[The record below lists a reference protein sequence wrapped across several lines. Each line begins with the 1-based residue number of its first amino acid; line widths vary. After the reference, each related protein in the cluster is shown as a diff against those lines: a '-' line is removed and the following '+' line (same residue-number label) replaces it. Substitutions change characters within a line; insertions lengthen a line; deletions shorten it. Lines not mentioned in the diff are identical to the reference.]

1 MPKICIMFFG
11 LLRKLNITLPSIR
24 KNIFIELEKQ
34 GYEYDIYIHTYKIN
48 TINCPRA
55 GENNIK
61 YDNNQILLFKHPLT
75 KIQIDDQDKID
86 KTLKFNKI
94 LSKKNPWPEDPSK
107 ISMKNV
113 IRQYYSLKRV
123 FEMVKNEMIKNEM
136 IKNENKRYDGYLF
149 LRPDMIYLNP
159 LYLNLITM
167 PIEQYNFYS
176 PPWNTYNGVNDR
188 MCLTSYYG
196 AEVYASR
203 LNKVYDETNIHS
215 ETFLKKHLLKN
226 KMIVLPL
233 NLNAY
238 RIRTNGKIK
247 K

>member
-123 FEMVKNEMIKNEM
+123 FEMVKNE
-136 IKNENKRYDGYLF
+136 NKRYDGYLF

>member
-1 MPKICIMFFG
+1 M
-11 LLRKLNITLPSIR
+11 
-24 KNIFIELEKQ
+24 IE
-34 GYEYDIYIHTYKIN
+34 
-48 TINCPRA
+48 
-55 GENNIK
+55 
-61 YDNNQILLFKHPLT
+61 
-75 KIQIDDQDKID
+75 
-86 KTLKFNKI
+86 
-94 LSKKNPWPEDPSK
+94 
-107 ISMKNV
+107 
-113 IRQYYSLKRV
+113 
-123 FEMVKNEMIKNEM
+123 
-136 IKNENKRYDGYLF
+136 NENKRYDGYLF

-159 LYLNLITM
+159 LYLNPITM

-176 PPWNTYNGVNDR
+176 PPWDTYNGINDR

-203 LNKVYDETNIHS
+203 LNEIYDEPNIHS